1 MLPYLEMCAQTM
13 STLPPQLHP
22 SFFSDF
28 VEHFT
33 TVFHLGLP
41 ITTKTVTVGNHQ
53 FSWEKGKVQ
62 CYHPTSPLIFFS
74 FFAYFSAI
82 FRL

>member
-41 ITTKTVTVGNHQ
+41 ITTKTLTVGNHQ
-53 FSWEKGKVQ
+53 FSSKFSVRTTEKILKVWGNKQ
-62 CYHPTSPLIFFS
+62 VSL
-74 FFAYFSAI
+74 
-82 FRL
+82 